1 MYSHEKQMTDSY
13 EYKYSRSKRRDRG
26 HYLSREAE
34 MFLESSN
41 RTKNKMLR
49 SMEVDEDY
57 KRFGAKSEKEFKSV
71 INEGIGNPKAK

>member
-1 MYSHEKQMTDSY
+1 MTDSY

-34 MFLESSN
+34 MLESST
-41 RTKNKMLR
+41 RTNKMLR
-49 SMEVDEDY
+49 FMEVDEDY
-57 KRFGAKSEKEFKSV
+57 KRFGAKSEKEFKSA

>member
-1 MYSHEKQMTDSY
+1 MTDSY

-34 MFLESSN
+34 IFLESSN
-41 RTKNKMLR
+41 RTKNKMLGF
-49 SMEVDEDY
+49 MEVDEDY
-57 KRFGAKSEKEFKSV
+57 KRFGAKPEKEFNSA